1 MGLGRYA
8 LEVPSLLKTTSL
20 SVQRLLQDGVYR
32 GSITPNDQET
42 PMPPEYYPRRIL
54 VCVTGLSPQI
64 VTETVYALAMIS
76 EPRFIPTE
84 IHVLTTAE
92 GAERARLTLL
102 SDDPGWFHRLRQD
115 YGLPDIDFTLNS
127 LHILRGAD
135 GRLLN
140 DIRGVADNEAIADA
154 LTAQVRE
161 LTADPDSAVHAS
173 IAGGRKTM
181 GFYLGYALSLFGRP
195 QDRLSH
201 VLVSSPF
208 ETNANFFYPSP
219 TPKVIF
225 ANPPDQRPLD
235 ASAAEITLA
244 DIPFVRLRDGLQA
257 HLLEPGASFSAVVA
271 QAQRNLATPHLTLNP
286 VRYQVCFGETALTLP
301 PVDFA
306 FYAWLA
312 RRSLAGQAG
321 VCRGRISAAD
331 TLEFIKEYRKL
342 RGDLDQEIER
352 VAQAL
357 RNGMDPS
364 YFDNRLTS
372 LHRKLVRALGKS
384 GAHAYL
390 IHSDKQ
396 RPLSRYALTLQPEQI
411 CFTAIESDK
420 LVAGNEAL

>member
-1 MGLGRYA
+1 MNPQG
-8 LEVPSLLKTTSL
+8 
-20 SVQRLLQDGVYR
+20 
-32 GSITPNDQET
+32 
-42 PMPPEYYPRRIL
+42 YPRRIL
-54 VCVTGLSPQI
+54 LCVTGLSPQI
-64 VTETVYALAMIS
+64 VTETVYALVMIS

-102 SDDPGWFHRLRQD
+102 SEDPGWFYRLRKD
-115 YGLPDIDFTLNS
+115 YGLPDIDFTHHH
-127 LHILRGAD
+127 LHILRDAE

-140 DIRGVADNEAIADA
+140 DIRGVSDNEAIADA
-154 LTAQVRE
+154 ITAQVRE
-161 LTADPDSAVHAS
+161 LTADPESAVHAS

-181 GFYLGYALSLFGRP
+181 GFYLGYALSLFGRS

-235 ASAAEITLA
+235 ANAAEITLA
-244 DIPFVRLRDGLQA
+244 DIPFVRLRDGLQE

-271 QAQRNLATPHLTLNP
+271 QAQRNLAAPHLTLNSARCQ
-286 VRYQVCFGETALTLP
+286 VRFGETALTLP

-312 RRSLAGQAG
+312 RRSLAGQPG

-331 TLEFIKEYRKL
+331 TLEFLKEYQGL

-384 GAHAYL
+384 GAHAYF

-396 RPLSRYALTLQPEQI
+396 RPLSRYALTLPPGQI
-411 CFTAIESDK
+411 CFVAMANDK
-420 LVAGNEAL
+420 LVTGDESL